1 MVVVIAAR
9 ADFDA
14 KHFHL
19 NFDMTPLEEQI
30 LAAIYGH
37 DGWCSPTKAIELS
50 KLVKASKPNIVVEIG
65 VYAGKSLI
73 PMAMSCRDN
82 GFGGVIGVDPW
93 RSNESVKGQ
102 PPEHEAWWSAVDHEK
117 IYQKCIAKLIELKLE
132 KWVQLNRTT
141 SDNFTPPT
149 RIDILSVDGNHGQQ
163 VISDVLKYAP
173 LITKGG
179 HIIMDDLGWP
189 GAAVSKAVMLLT
201 GMGFQWKSKFKTD
214 EDDWCIMVKNR

>member
-1 MVVVIAAR
+1 
-9 ADFDA
+9 
-14 KHFHL
+14 
-19 NFDMTPLEEQI
+19 
-30 LAAIYGH
+30 
-37 DGWCSPTKAIELS
+37 
-50 KLVKASKPNIVVEIG
+50 
-65 VYAGKSLI
+65 
-73 PMAMSCRDN
+73 MAMSCRDN

-93 RSNESVKGQ
+93 QAMYESVKGQ
-102 PPEHEAWWSAVDHEK
+102 PPEHESWWSAVDHEK

-149 RIDILSVDGNHGQQ
+149 KIDILSVDGNHGQQ

-214 EDDWCIMVKNR
+214 VDDWCIMVKNR